1 MKLPARVKVV
11 EVGPR
16 DGLQNEAVAV
26 SVEDRVAFC
35 LALIDAGI
43 RVVEPGAFVSPKW
56 VPQMAG
62 SEDVFKAL
70 PRDRAL
76 LPMLVPNR
84 QGYERALGAGVSA
97 IAIFTA
103 ASDGFNRKNTN
114 ATIDESIRRFEEF
127 TGDARSAGMFI
138 RGYISTC
145 FGCPY
150 EGRVEPAKVATVAR
164 RLVDLGCDEISLGDT
179 IGVAVPSQV
188 DEVIAAVSAHVGVER
203 LAVHFHDTR
212 GTALANVLRAL
223 QLGVA
228 TVDSSAGGLG
238 GCPYA
243 PGASGNLATEDLLYM
258 LHGMGIETGVDLDKV
273 AAASRLIAR
282 RLARE
287 LPSRYLKATSAEAA
301 LRDPRSRPPGDAVD
315 PLTPRGA

>member
-11 EVGPR
+11 DVGPR
-16 DGLQNEAVAV
+16 DGLQNESAAL
-26 SVEDRVAFC
+26 SVEDRVEFC
-35 LALIDAGI
+35 RALIDAGLP
-43 RVVEPGAFVSPKW
+43 VVEPGALVSPKR

-70 PRDRAL
+70 PKDRAR

-84 QGYERALGAGVSA
+84 QGYERAKVAGVNA

-103 ASDGFNRKNTN
+103 ASDTFNLKNTN
-114 ATIDESIRRFEEF
+114 ATIDESFRRFEEF
-127 TGDARSAGMFI
+127 TGAAKASGMWV

-150 EGRVEPAKVATVAR
+150 EGKVDPVKVAEVTR
-164 RLVDLGCDEISLGDT
+164 RLIDLGCDEISLGDT
-179 IGVAVPSQV
+179 IGVAVPSQI
-188 DEVIAAVSAHVGVER
+188 DDVIEAVIRQVELAQ
-203 LAVHFHDTR
+203 LAVHLHDTR

-223 QLGVA
+223 ELGVSI
-228 TVDSSAGGLG
+228 VDSSAGGLG

-273 AAASRLIAR
+273 AAASRVIGK
-282 RLARE
+282 RLGRE
-287 LPSRYLKATSAEAA
+287 LPSRWLKAAGPKA
-301 LRDPRSRPPGDAVD
+301 G
-315 PLTPRGA
+315 

>member
-1 MKLPARVKVV
+1 MNLPSRVKVV

-16 DGLQNEAVAV
+16 DGLQNEAVTL
-26 SVEDRVAFC
+26 SVENRIAFC
-35 LALIDAGI
+35 RALIEAGLS
-43 RVVEPGAFVSPKW
+43 VVEPGAFVSPKW

-62 SEDVFKAL
+62 SEEVFKAL
-70 PRDRAL
+70 PKDRAQ
-76 LPMLVPNR
+76 LPMLVPNK
-84 QGYERALGAGVSA
+84 QGFERAQSAGVSA

-103 ASDGFNRKNTN
+103 ASDAFNLKNTN
-114 ATIDESIRRFEEF
+114 ATIDESMRRFEEF
-127 TGDARSAGMFI
+127 VGEAKRASMFV

-150 EGRVEPAKVATVAR
+150 EGPVAPAKVATVTR
-164 RLVDLGCDEISLGDT
+164 RLIELGCDEISLGDT

-188 DEVIAAVSAHVGVER
+188 DDVLAAVSGSVDLPR

-212 GTALANVLRAL
+212 GTALANVLRAV

-228 TVDSSAGGLG
+228 IVDSSAGGLG

-258 LHGMGIETGVDLDKV
+258 LHGMGIETGVDLEKV
-273 AAASRLIAR
+273 AAASRLIGE
-282 RLARE
+282 RLGRE
-287 LPSRYLKATSAEAA
+287 LPSRYLKAT
-301 LRDPRSRPPGDAVD
+301 
-315 PLTPRGA
+315 TPK

>member
-16 DGLQNEAVAV
+16 DGLQNEAVTV

-35 LALIDAGI
+35 LALIDAGLP
-43 RVVEPGAFVSPKW
+43 VVEPGAFVSPRW

-70 PRDRAL
+70 PKDRAQ

-84 QGYERALGAGVSA
+84 QGYERARAAGVSA
-97 IAIFTA
+97 ISIFTA
-103 ASDGFNRKNTN
+103 ASDTFNLKNTN
-114 ATIDESIRRFEEF
+114 ASIDDSIRRFGEF
-127 TGDARSAGMFI
+127 TGEAKSAGMFL
-138 RGYISTC
+138 RGYISAC

-150 EGRVEPAKVATVAR
+150 EGRVDPGKVAEVTR
-164 RLVDLGCDEISLGDT
+164 RLIELGCDEISLGDT
-179 IGVAVPSQV
+179 IGVAVPSEV
-188 DEVIAAVSAHVGVER
+188 DNVIAAVSSHVDLSR

-212 GTALANVLRAL
+212 GTALANVLRGL
-223 QLGVA
+223 QLGV
-228 TVDSSAGGLG
+228 TIVDSSAGGLG

-258 LHGMGIETGVDLDKV
+258 LHGMGIETGIDLDKV
-273 AAASRLIAR
+273 AAASRLIGS
-282 RLARE
+282 RLGRE
-287 LPSRYLKATSAEAA
+287 LPSRYLRAA
-301 LRDPRSRPPGDAVD
+301 AAAR
-315 PLTPRGA
+315 

>member
-1 MKLPARVKVV
+1 MV

-16 DGLQNEAVAV
+16 DGLQNEAVTV
-26 SVEDRVAFC
+26 PVEDRIRFC
-35 LALIDAGI
+35 LALMEAGLS
-43 RVVEPGAFVSPKW
+43 VVEAGAFVSPKW

-62 SEDVFKAL
+62 SEDVFKGL
-70 PRDRAL
+70 PKNRAQW
-76 LPMLVPNR
+76 PMLVPNR
-84 QGYERALGAGVSA
+84 QGYERARAAGVSA

-103 ASDGFNRKNTN
+103 ASDTFNLKNTN
-114 ATIDESIRRFEEF
+114 ATIEESIRRF
-127 TGDARSAGMFI
+127 AGFVGEAKNAGLFV

-150 EGRVEPAKVATVAR
+150 EGPVAPAKVAEVTAR
-164 RLVDLGCDEISLGDT
+164 LIELGCDEVSLGDT
-179 IGVAVPSQV
+179 IGVGVPSQV
-188 DEVIAAVSAHVGVER
+188 DDVMGAVSAAAPVSR

-228 TVDSSAGGLG
+228 IVDSSAGGLG

-258 LHGMGIETGVDLDKV
+258 LHGMGIETGVDLAQV
-273 AAASRLIAR
+273 ALASRLIGEK
-282 RLARE
+282 LGRE
-287 LPSRYLKATSAEAA
+287 LPSRYLKAT
-301 LRDPRSRPPGDAVD
+301 RPA
-315 PLTPRGA
+315 R

>member
-1 MKLPARVKVV
+1 MSMPSRVKVV

-16 DGLQNEAVAV
+16 DGLQNEAAVV

-35 LALIDAGI
+35 LALIEAGLP
-43 RVVEPGAFVSPKW
+43 VVEPGAFVSPKW

-62 SEDVFKAL
+62 SEEVFKAL
-70 PRDRAL
+70 PRDRAQ

-84 QGYERALGAGVSA
+84 RGYERAREAGVSA

-103 ASDGFNRKNTN
+103 ASDTFNQKNTN
-114 ATIDESIRRFEEF
+114 ATIDESIHRFGEF
-127 TGDARSAGMFI
+127 AGEAKAAGLFV

-150 EGRVEPAKVATVAR
+150 EGPVAAARVAEVTR
-164 RLVDLGCDEISLGDT
+164 RLIDLGCDEISLGDT
-179 IGVAVPSQV
+179 IGVAVPTQV
-188 DEVIAAVSAHVGVER
+188 DEVIEAVSAHAPRSR

-228 TVDSSAGGLG
+228 VVDSSAGGLG

-258 LHGMGIETGVDLDKV
+258 LHGMGIETGVDLEGV
-273 AAASRLIAR
+273 AAASRLIGK
-282 RLARE
+282 RLGRD
-287 LPSRYLKATSAEAA
+287 LPSRYLKAAV
-301 LRDPRSRPPGDAVD
+301 PP
-315 PLTPRGA
+315 P

>member
-1 MKLPARVKVV
+1 MKLPTRVKIV

-16 DGLQNEAVAV
+16 DGLQNEAATL
-26 SVEDRVAFC
+26 SVEERVAFC
-35 LALIDAGI
+35 RALIDAGLS
-43 RVVEPGAFVSPKW
+43 VVEAGAFVSPKW

-62 SEDVFKAL
+62 SEEVFKAL
-70 PRDRAL
+70 PKDRAR

-84 QGYERALGAGVSA
+84 QGYERAKAAGVTA

-103 ASDGFNRKNTN
+103 ASDTFNLKNTN
-114 ATIDESIRRFEEF
+114 ATVDESIRRFEEF
-127 TGDARSAGMFI
+127 VGEAKAGGMWV

-150 EGRVEPAKVATVAR
+150 EGKVDPAKVADVTR
-164 RLVDLGCDEISLGDT
+164 RLIALGCDEISLGDT

-188 DEVIAAVSAHVGVER
+188 DDAIAAVSSHVDLPR

-212 GTALANVLRAL
+212 GTALANVFRAL

-228 TVDSSAGGLG
+228 IVDSSAGGLG

-258 LHGMGIETGVDLDKV
+258 LHGLGIETGIDIDKV
-273 AAASRLIAR
+273 AAASRAIAPR
-282 RLARE
+282 HGRE
-287 LPSRYLKATSAEAA
+287 QPTRYLKAT
-301 LRDPRSRPPGDAVD
+301 RP
-315 PLTPRGA
+315 

>member
-1 MKLPARVKVV
+1 MRLPARVKVV

-16 DGLQNEAVAV
+16 DGLQNEAMAL
-26 SVEDRVAFC
+26 SVEDRIAFC
-35 LALIDAGI
+35 LALIEAGI
-43 RVVEPGAFVSPKW
+43 PVVEPGAFVSPKW
-56 VPQMAG
+56 VPQMAL

-70 PRDRAL
+70 PKDRAQ

-84 QGYERALGAGVSA
+84 QGYERALAAGVSA

-103 ASDGFNRKNTN
+103 ASDAFNLKNTN
-114 ATIDESIRRFEEF
+114 ATIDASIRRFDEF
-127 TGDARSAGMFI
+127 AGAAKSAGMFV

-150 EGRVEPAKVATVAR
+150 EGRVDPGKVAEVVR
-164 RLVDLGCDEISLGDT
+164 RLIDLGCDEISLGDT

-188 DEVIAAVSAHVGVER
+188 DDVLAAVSAHADVSR
-203 LAVHFHDTR
+203 IAVHFHDTR

-223 QLGVA
+223 QLGV
-228 TVDSSAGGLG
+228 TIVDSSAGGLG

-258 LHGMGIETGVDLDKV
+258 LHGMGVETGIDLDKV
-273 AAASRLIAR
+273 AAASRLIAS
-282 RLARE
+282 RLGRE
-287 LPSRYLKATSAEAA
+287 LPSRYLKV
-301 LRDPRSRPPGDAVD
+301 SR
-315 PLTPRGA
+315 

>member
-1 MKLPARVKVV
+1 MTLPDRVKIV

-16 DGLQNEAVAV
+16 DGLQNEAVV
-26 SVEDRVAFC
+26 LSVDDRVAFC

-43 RVVEPGAFVSPKW
+43 PVVEPGAFVSPKW

-70 PRDRAL
+70 PRDRAQ

-84 QGYERALGAGVSA
+84 QGYERAKAAGVSA

-103 ASDGFNRKNTN
+103 ASDSFNRKNTN
-114 ATIDESIRRFEEF
+114 ASIEESIVRFAEF
-127 TGDARSAGMFI
+127 TADAKSAGLFV

-150 EGRVEPAKVATVAR
+150 EGKVEPAKVADVAA
-164 RLVDLGCDEISLGDT
+164 RLIHLGCDEISLGDT
-179 IGVAVPSQV
+179 IGVGVPSQV
-188 DEVIAAVSAHVGVER
+188 EEVVAAVSRHVELAR

-223 QLGVA
+223 QLGVSII
-228 TVDSSAGGLG
+228 DSSAGGLG

-258 LHGMGIETGVDLDKV
+258 LHGMGIETGVDLAKV
-273 AAASRLIAR
+273 AAASRLIAA
-282 RLARE
+282 RLGRE
-287 LPSRYLKATSAEAA
+287 LPSRYLKSV
-301 LRDPRSRPPGDAVD
+301 P
-315 PLTPRGA
+315 

>member
-1 MKLPARVKVV
+1 MKLPARVKIV

-16 DGLQNEAVAV
+16 DGLQNEAVTV
-26 SVEDRVAFC
+26 PVEDRVAFC
-35 LALIDAGI
+35 LALIEAGLP
-43 RVVEPGAFVSPKW
+43 VVEPGAFVSPKW

-70 PRDRAL
+70 PKDRAQ

-84 QGYERALGAGVSA
+84 QGYERAKAAGVSA

-103 ASDGFNRKNTN
+103 ASDTFNLKNTN
-114 ATIDESIRRFEEF
+114 ATIDESIRRFGEF
-127 TGDARSAGMFI
+127 TAEAKSAGMFV

-150 EGRVEPAKVATVAR
+150 EGRVDPGRVADVTR
-164 RLVDLGCDEISLGDT
+164 RLIELGCDEISLGDT

-188 DEVIAAVSAHVGVER
+188 DSVIATVSSHVDLSH

-223 QLGVA
+223 QLGV
-228 TVDSSAGGLG
+228 TIVDSSAGGLG

-258 LHGMGIETGVDLDKV
+258 LHGMGIGTGVDLDKV
-273 AAASRLIAR
+273 AAASRLIAQ
-282 RLARE
+282 RLGRE
-287 LPSRYLKATSAEAA
+287 LPSRYLKAASAK
-301 LRDPRSRPPGDAVD
+301 R
-315 PLTPRGA
+315 

>member
-1 MKLPARVKVV
+1 MNLPSRVKVV

-16 DGLQNEAVAV
+16 DGLQNEAITL
-26 SVEDRVAFC
+26 SVEDRIAFC
-35 LALIDAGI
+35 QALIEAGLP
-43 RVVEPGAFVSPKW
+43 VVEPGAFVSPKW
-56 VPQMAG
+56 VRQMAG
-62 SEDVFKAL
+62 SEEVFKAL
-70 PRDRAL
+70 PKDRAQ

-84 QGYERALGAGVSA
+84 QGFERAQSAGVSA

-103 ASDGFNRKNTN
+103 ASDTFNLKNTN
-114 ATIDESIRRFEEF
+114 ATIDESMRRFEEF
-127 TGDARSAGMFI
+127 VGDAKRASMFV

-150 EGRVEPAKVATVAR
+150 EGPVAPAKVANVTR
-164 RLVDLGCDEISLGDT
+164 RLIELGCDEISLGDT

-188 DEVIAAVSAHVGVER
+188 DDVIAAVGGSVDLPRV
-203 LAVHFHDTR
+203 AVHFHDTR

-228 TVDSSAGGLG
+228 IVDSSAGGLG

-258 LHGMGIETGVDLDKV
+258 LHGMGIETGVDIEKV
-273 AAASRLIAR
+273 AAASRLIGD
-282 RLARE
+282 RLGRE
-287 LPSRYLKATSAEAA
+287 LPSRYL
-301 LRDPRSRPPGDAVD
+301 RAVN
-315 PLTPRGA
+315 PKG

>member
-1 MKLPARVKVV
+1 MKLLGRVKVV

-16 DGLQNEAVAV
+16 DGLQNEATAL
-26 SVEDRVAFC
+26 SIEDRVAFSRS
-35 LALIDAGI
+35 LIEAGLS
-43 RVVEPGAFVSPKW
+43 VVEAGAFVSPKW

-62 SEDVFKAL
+62 SEEVFKAL
-70 PRDRAL
+70 PKGRAQ

-84 QGYERALGAGVSA
+84 QGFERAKAAGVRA

-103 ASDGFNRKNTN
+103 ASDTFNQKNTN
-114 ATIDESIRRFEEF
+114 ATIGESILRFEEF
-127 TGDARSAGMFI
+127 VSEAKASGI
-138 RGYISTC
+138 WVRGYISTC

-150 EGRVEPAKVATVAR
+150 EGSVDPAKVADVAR
-164 RLVDLGCDEISLGDT
+164 RLVALGCDEISLGDT

-188 DEVIAAVSAHVGVER
+188 DQVVDAVSAHVEVSR

-228 TVDSSAGGLG
+228 IVDSSAGGLG

-243 PGASGNLATEDLLYM
+243 PGASGNLATEDLLYL
-258 LHGMGIETGVDLDKV
+258 LHGMGIETGVDIDQV
-273 AAASRLIAR
+273 AAASRAIAE
-282 RLARE
+282 RLGRE
-287 LPSRYLKATSAEAA
+287 LPSRYLKATK
-301 LRDPRSRPPGDAVD
+301 R
-315 PLTPRGA
+315 

>member
-1 MKLPARVKVV
+1 MNLPRRVRVY

-16 DGLQNEAVAV
+16 DGLQNEARAV
-26 SVEDRVAFC
+26 SIEDRIEFC
-35 LALIDAGI
+35 RALIDAGLQA
-43 RVVEPGAFVSPKW
+43 VEPGAFVSPKW

-62 SEDVFKAL
+62 SDEVFRAL
-70 PRDRAL
+70 PPRDGVRL
-76 LPMLVPNR
+76 SMLVPNR
-84 QGYERALGAGVSA
+84 QGYDRAKKSGVSA

-103 ASDGFNRKNTN
+103 ASDAFNLKNTN
-114 ATIDESIRRFEEF
+114 ATIDESLRRFDEF
-127 TGDARSAGMFI
+127 VADAKREGRWL

-150 EGRVEPAKVATVAR
+150 EGRVAPSKVAEVSR
-164 RLVDLGCDEISLGDT
+164 RLVELGCDEISLGDT

-188 DEVIAAVSAHVGVER
+188 DDVIEAVSRFVDPGR

-223 QLGVA
+223 QLGIA
-228 TVDSSAGGLG
+228 IVDSSAGGLG

-273 AAASRLIAR
+273 AAASREIGK
-282 RLARE
+282 RLGRE
-287 LPSRYLKATSAEAA
+287 LPSRYLKAQNAT
-301 LRDPRSRPPGDAVD
+301 G
-315 PLTPRGA
+315 

>member
-16 DGLQNEAVAV
+16 DGLQNESVTL

-35 LALIDAGI
+35 LALIDAGLS
-43 RVVEPGAFVSPKW
+43 VVEPGAFVSPRW

-70 PRDRAL
+70 PHDRAL

-84 QGYERALGAGVSA
+84 QGYERAEAAGVSA

-103 ASDGFNRKNTN
+103 ASDAFNLKNTN
-114 ATIDESIRRFEEF
+114 ATIEDSLRRFEEF
-127 TGDARSAGMFI
+127 VVDAKAASMFV

-150 EGRVEPAKVATVAR
+150 EGRVEPGKVADVAR
-164 RLVDLGCDEISLGDT
+164 RLIDLGCDEISLGDT

-188 DEVIAAVSAHVGVER
+188 DNVIAAVSAHVDVSR

-223 QLGVA
+223 QLGV
-228 TVDSSAGGLG
+228 TIVDTSAGGLG

-258 LHGMGIETGVDLDKV
+258 LHGMGIETGIDLEKV
-273 AAASRLIAR
+273 AAASRLIAT
-282 RLARE
+282 RLGRE
-287 LPSRYLKATSAEAA
+287 LPSRYLKAA
-301 LRDPRSRPPGDAVD
+301 GAV
-315 PLTPRGA
+315 R

>member
-1 MKLPARVKVV
+1 MNLPTRVKVV

-16 DGLQNEAVAV
+16 DGLQNEAVAL

-35 LALIDAGI
+35 NALIDAGLP
-43 RVVEPGAFVSPKW
+43 VVEPGAFVSPKW

-62 SEDVFKAL
+62 SEQVFKAL

-84 QGYERALGAGVSA
+84 QGYDRAHAAGVTA

-103 ASDGFNRKNTN
+103 ASDSFNRKNTN
-114 ATIDESIRRFEEF
+114 ASIDESIARFEEF
-127 TGDARSAGMFI
+127 VGEAKAAGTFV

-150 EGRVEPAKVATVAR
+150 EGPVDPAKVADVAQ
-164 RLVDLGCDEISLGDT
+164 RLVALGCDEISLGDT

-188 DEVIAAVSAHVGVER
+188 DDVIGAVLAHVAQDR

-223 QLGVA
+223 QLGA
-228 TVDSSAGGLG
+228 SIVDSSAGGLG

-258 LHGMGIETGVDLDKV
+258 LHGMGIETGVDLPKV
-273 AAASRLIAR
+273 AAASRAIAV
-282 RLARE
+282 RLGRD
-287 LPSRYLKATSAEAA
+287 LPSRYLKATA
-301 LRDPRSRPPGDAVD
+301 
-315 PLTPRGA
+315 